1 MNKTFGYGAE
11 NRWHDQYFEKG
22 VTLPGSASAVCANAL
37 AVGQHHGALAVTLV
51 ADGAVSIPAA
61 KKLTVTLQGGDTE
74 NGAFADVAGAPEM
87 SVSGGAGA
95 ATTFADGEIIGKL
108 VLPDMA
114 DYAKVKLTTDGAA
127 TGKVDVFL
135 KYLAR

>member
-1 MNKTFGYGAE
+1 MNKTFEYGAE

-22 VTLPGSASAVCANAL
+22 IALPGSAGVVCANAL

-61 KKLTVTLQGGDTE
+61 KKLTVTIQGSDAEG
-74 NGAFADVAGAPEM
+74 GAFADIAGAPEM
-87 SVSGGAGA
+87 SVSGGTG
-95 ATTFADGEIIGKL
+95 ATTSFGDGETIGKL

-114 DYAKVKLTTDGAA
+114 AFAKIKLTTDGAA

-135 KYLAR
+135 NYLAR

>member
-1 MNKTFGYGAE
+1 MSKHFEYGAE

-22 VTLPGSASAVCANAL
+22 VTLPDSSGVVCANAL

-61 KKLTVTLQGGDTE
+61 KKLIVSVQGSDTE
-74 NGAFADVAGAPEM
+74 NGVFADGAD
-87 SVSGGAGA
+87 A
-95 ATTFADGEIIGKL
+95 AAVFADGEVIGKL

-114 DYAKVKLTTDGAA
+114 DYARIKLTTDGAA

-135 KYLAR
+135 NYPAR

>member
-1 MNKTFGYGAE
+1 MSKHFEYGAE

-22 VTLPGSASAVCANAL
+22 VTLPDSAGVVCANAL

-61 KKLTVTLQGGDTE
+61 KKLIVSVQGSGTE
-74 NGAFADVAGAPEM
+74 NGVFADVASAPEM
-87 SVSGGAGA
+87 SVSGGADA
-95 ATTFADGEIIGKL
+95 AAVFADGEVIGKL

-114 DYAKVKLTTDGAA
+114 DYARIKLTTDGAA

-135 KYLAR
+135 NYPAR